1 MEYRVQVK
9 VVDWDLGWID
19 VLVAR
24 ECECTY
30 LYLYMYIHV
39 TPCYPGVHT
48 CTYMYGKQTPII

>member
-24 ECECTY
+24 ECEYMLHPVTRVYTY
-30 LYLYMYIHV
+30 LYLHV
-39 TPCYPGVHT
+39 R
-48 CTYMYGKQTPII
+48 